1 MCAPGGWERQGWY
14 HLTRAWAAV
23 QRDGEAG
30 DRGKAWDI
38 PVRGSM
44 RNTISFSQ
52 FHTVWHLPI
61 MIHGRVGG
69 QLAIQELGLDGP

>member
-1 MCAPGGWERQGWY
+1 MCAPGGWKHQGWY
-14 HLTRAWAAV
+14 HLTRAWTAV

-44 RNTISFSQ
+44 RNTISLSQ